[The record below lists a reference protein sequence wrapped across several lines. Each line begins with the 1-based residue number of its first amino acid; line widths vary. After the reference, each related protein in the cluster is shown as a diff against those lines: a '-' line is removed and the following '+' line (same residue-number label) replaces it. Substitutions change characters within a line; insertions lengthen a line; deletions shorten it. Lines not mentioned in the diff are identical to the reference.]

1 MLQFL
6 LLLLTPFF
14 IKARSQQVL
23 PQKNSLNSTQQ
34 IAFNKPLRIIA
45 VSQLKQTLSDSI
57 KTSMK
62 ARELERVKVLRNVQS
77 VVKQIEIDRQTELD
91 DAQVLEVLQKQL
103 KQRHESLA
111 IFIENSRDDLA
122 AKEQF
127 EIDII
132 NEFMPS
138 QMSDEELA
146 QLVNAE
152 IATQGA
158 TSMRDM
164 GSVMGVLKNKTAGR
178 ADPALI
184 SKLVKDALQK

>member
-1 MLQFL
+1 M
-6 LLLLTPFF
+6 
-14 IKARSQQVL
+14 
-23 PQKNSLNSTQQ
+23 
-34 IAFNKPLRIIA
+34 
-45 VSQLKQTLSDSI
+45 SQLKQTLSDTI

-62 ARELERVKVLRNVQS
+62 ARELERVKVLRNVQA
-77 VVKQIEIDRQTELD
+77 VIKQIEIDRQTELD

-103 KQRHESLA
+103 KQRQESLT
-111 IFIENSRDDLA
+111 IFTENSRDDLA

-132 NEFMPS
+132 NEFMPK
-138 QMSDEELA
+138 QMTDDEISA
-146 QLVNAE
+146 LVNAE
-152 IATQGA
+152 IAKQGA

-184 SKLVKDALQK
+184 SKLVKDALQG

>member
-1 MLQFL
+1 M
-6 LLLLTPFF
+6 
-14 IKARSQQVL
+14 
-23 PQKNSLNSTQQ
+23 
-34 IAFNKPLRIIA
+34 
-45 VSQLKQTLSDSI
+45 SQLKQTLSDTI

-103 KQRHESLA
+103 KQRHESLS
-111 IFIENSRDDLA
+111 IFTENGRDDLA
-122 AKEQF
+122 SKEQF

-132 NEFMPS
+132 NEFMPK
-138 QMSDEELA
+138 QMDDAELA
-146 QLVNAE
+146 ALVNAE
-152 IATQGA
+152 IKEQGA

-184 SKLVKDALQK
+184 SKFVKDALQG

>member
-1 MLQFL
+1 M
-6 LLLLTPFF
+6 
-14 IKARSQQVL
+14 
-23 PQKNSLNSTQQ
+23 
-34 IAFNKPLRIIA
+34 
-45 VSQLKQTLSDSI
+45 SQLKQTLSDTI

-103 KQRHESLA
+103 KQRHESLS
-111 IFIENSRDDLA
+111 IFTENGRDDLA
-122 AKEQF
+122 SKEQF

-132 NEFMPS
+132 NEFMPK
-138 QMSDEELA
+138 QMDDTELA
-146 QLVNAE
+146 ALVNAE
-152 IATQGA
+152 IKAQGA

-184 SKLVKDALQK
+184 SKLVKDALQG

>member
-1 MLQFL
+1 M
-6 LLLLTPFF
+6 
-14 IKARSQQVL
+14 
-23 PQKNSLNSTQQ
+23 
-34 IAFNKPLRIIA
+34 
-45 VSQLKQTLSDSI
+45 SQLKQSLSDSI

-103 KQRHESLA
+103 KQRHESLT
-111 IFIENSRDDLA
+111 IFTENGRDDLA
-122 AKEQF
+122 NKEQF

-132 NEFMPS
+132 NELMPK
-138 QMSDEELA
+138 QMDDAELA
-146 QLVNAE
+146 ALVNAE
-152 IATQGA
+152 IAEQGA

-184 SKLVKDALQK
+184 SKLVKDALQG

>member
-1 MLQFL
+1 M
-6 LLLLTPFF
+6 
-14 IKARSQQVL
+14 
-23 PQKNSLNSTQQ
+23 
-34 IAFNKPLRIIA
+34 
-45 VSQLKQTLSDSI
+45 SQLKQTLSDNI
-57 KTSMK
+57 KVSMK

-103 KQRHESLA
+103 KQRQESLT
-111 IFIENSRDDLA
+111 IFTENGRDDLA
-122 AKEQF
+122 TKEQF

-132 NEFMPS
+132 NEFMPQ
-138 QMSDEELA
+138 QMNQDEIMA
-146 QLVNAE
+146 LVNAE
-152 IATQGA
+152 IAEQGA

-184 SKLVKDALQK
+184 SKMVKNALQG

>member
-1 MLQFL
+1 M
-6 LLLLTPFF
+6 
-14 IKARSQQVL
+14 
-23 PQKNSLNSTQQ
+23 
-34 IAFNKPLRIIA
+34 
-45 VSQLKQTLSDSI
+45 SQLKQSLSDSI

-103 KQRHESLA
+103 KQRHESLT
-111 IFIENSRDDLA
+111 IFTENGRDDLA
-122 AKEQF
+122 NKEQF

-132 NEFMPS
+132 NEFMPK
-138 QMSDEELA
+138 QMDDAELA
-146 QLVNAE
+146 ALVNAE
-152 IATQGA
+152 IAEQGA

-178 ADPALI
+178 ADPTLI
-184 SKLVKDALQK
+184 SKLVKDALQG

>member
-1 MLQFL
+1 M
-6 LLLLTPFF
+6 
-14 IKARSQQVL
+14 
-23 PQKNSLNSTQQ
+23 
-34 IAFNKPLRIIA
+34 
-45 VSQLKQTLSDSI
+45 SQLKQTLSDSI

-103 KQRHESLA
+103 KQRHESLT
-111 IFIENSRDDLA
+111 IFTENGRDDLA
-122 AKEQF
+122 NKEQF

-132 NEFMPS
+132 NEFMPK
-138 QMSDEELA
+138 QMDDAELA
-146 QLVNAE
+146 ALVNAE
-152 IATQGA
+152 IAEQGA

-178 ADPALI
+178 ADPELI
-184 SKLVKDALQK
+184 SKLVKDALQG

>member
-1 MLQFL
+1 M
-6 LLLLTPFF
+6 
-14 IKARSQQVL
+14 
-23 PQKNSLNSTQQ
+23 
-34 IAFNKPLRIIA
+34 
-45 VSQLKQTLSDSI
+45 SQLKQTLSDTI

-103 KQRHESLA
+103 KQRHESLS
-111 IFIENSRDDLA
+111 IFTENGRDDLA
-122 AKEQF
+122 SKEQF

-132 NEFMPS
+132 NEFMPK
-138 QMSDEELA
+138 QMDDAELA
-146 QLVNAE
+146 VLVNAE
-152 IATQGA
+152 IKEQGA

-184 SKLVKDALQK
+184 SKLVKDALQG

>member
-1 MLQFL
+1 M
-6 LLLLTPFF
+6 
-14 IKARSQQVL
+14 
-23 PQKNSLNSTQQ
+23 
-34 IAFNKPLRIIA
+34 
-45 VSQLKQTLSDSI
+45 SQLKQSLSDSI

-103 KQRHESLA
+103 KQRHESLT
-111 IFIENSRDDLA
+111 IFTENGRDDLA
-122 AKEQF
+122 NKEQF

-132 NEFMPS
+132 NEFMPK
-138 QMSDEELA
+138 QMDDAELA
-146 QLVNAE
+146 TLVNAE
-152 IATQGA
+152 IAEQGA

-184 SKLVKDALQK
+184 SKLVKDALQG

>member
-1 MLQFL
+1 
-6 LLLLTPFF
+6 
-14 IKARSQQVL
+14 
-23 PQKNSLNSTQQ
+23 
-34 IAFNKPLRIIA
+34 
-45 VSQLKQTLSDSI
+45 
-57 KTSMK
+57 MK

-103 KQRHESLA
+103 KQRQESLT
-111 IFIENSRDDLA
+111 IFTENGRDDLA
-122 AKEQF
+122 TKEQF

-132 NEFMPS
+132 NEFMPQ
-138 QMSDEELA
+138 QMNQDEIMA
-146 QLVNAE
+146 FVNAE
-152 IATQGA
+152 IAEQGA

-184 SKLVKDALQK
+184 SKMVKDALQG

>member
-1 MLQFL
+1 M
-6 LLLLTPFF
+6 
-14 IKARSQQVL
+14 
-23 PQKNSLNSTQQ
+23 
-34 IAFNKPLRIIA
+34 
-45 VSQLKQTLSDSI
+45 SQLKQTLSDTI

-77 VVKQIEIDRQTELD
+77 VVNQIEIDRQTELD

-103 KQRHESLA
+103 KQRHESLS
-111 IFIENSRDDLA
+111 IFTENGRDDLA
-122 AKEQF
+122 SKEQF

-132 NEFMPS
+132 NEFMPK
-138 QMSDEELA
+138 QMDDAELA
-146 QLVNAE
+146 ALVNAE
-152 IATQGA
+152 IKEQGA

-184 SKLVKDALQK
+184 SKLVKDALRG

>member
-1 MLQFL
+1 M
-6 LLLLTPFF
+6 
-14 IKARSQQVL
+14 
-23 PQKNSLNSTQQ
+23 
-34 IAFNKPLRIIA
+34 
-45 VSQLKQTLSDSI
+45 SQLKQSLSDSI

-103 KQRHESLA
+103 KQRHESLT
-111 IFIENSRDDLA
+111 IFTENGRDDLA
-122 AKEQF
+122 NKEQF

-132 NEFMPS
+132 TEFMPK
-138 QMSDEELA
+138 QMDDAELA
-146 QLVNAE
+146 ALVNAE
-152 IATQGA
+152 ITEQGA

-184 SKLVKDALQK
+184 SKLVKDALQG